1 MEYNR
6 EVMIILFDYLT
17 LSSMIIFIHLFK
29 LSSMISSKNH
39 CHLNISFSSLIKK
52 VENLKSVDIR
62 CTEGRNV
69 IVPIRCCANCIC
81 IFICVFL
88 YFVFLVPSG
97 IFHLSL
103 NNQGFSGICYLRTQ

>member
-81 IFICVFL
+81 ICVFFL
-88 YFVFLVPSG
+88 YCPFHQESFISILTTKVSQVFV
-97 IFHLSL
+97 I
-103 NNQGFSGICYLRTQ
+103 